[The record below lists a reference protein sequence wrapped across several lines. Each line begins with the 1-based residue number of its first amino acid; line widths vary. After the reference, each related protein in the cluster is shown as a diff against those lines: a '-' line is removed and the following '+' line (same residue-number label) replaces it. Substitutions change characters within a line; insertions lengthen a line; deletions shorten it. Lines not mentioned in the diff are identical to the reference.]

1 MASAAAFL
9 TPVATPA
16 NLMVMGPGGYRFG
29 DYWKLGL
36 PIRAL
41 FGVVAVFLV
50 PVICR
55 SEGGAG
61 VGFAAR
67 STTREENA
75 VSTLR
80 DDEIQTIEDGKRFDP
95 QADADGDDTD
105 GTDGD
110 SDDTDGTDGG
120 DADADDSDAA

>member
-1 MASAAAFL
+1 MH
-9 TPVATPA
+9 
-16 NLMVMGPGGYRFG
+16 
-29 DYWKLGL
+29 
-36 PIRAL
+36 
-41 FGVVAVFLV
+41 V
-50 PVICR
+50 PR
-55 SEGGAG
+55 HG
-61 VGFAAR
+61 R
-67 STTREENA
+67 RA

-80 DDEIQTIEDGKRFDP
+80 DDEIQTIEAGKRFDP